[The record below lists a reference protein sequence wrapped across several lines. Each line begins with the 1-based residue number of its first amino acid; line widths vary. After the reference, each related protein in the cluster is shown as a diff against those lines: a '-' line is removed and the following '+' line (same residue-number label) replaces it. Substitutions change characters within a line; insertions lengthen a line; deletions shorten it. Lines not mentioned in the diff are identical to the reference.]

1 MIRNFFCLLLPLCL
15 MVCCHMRQS
24 SSMETASV
32 LKTDSIQYAEGF
44 QVTRFTDY
52 TLVEVKDPWNNH
64 RLLQRYVLVDR
75 TNALP
80 ANLPE
85 GTVIRVPVK
94 KITVFTSVHC
104 AVLDKLGVTDDIIG
118 VCESRYMNIPSIQSR
133 LQEGLTFDFGES
145 THPNIERMLEL
156 GTEVVFASP
165 FQNAGYG
172 AVEKI
177 GIPIIQCADYMEV
190 KPLGRAEWI
199 RFLSLFVEKEAIA
212 DSLFAET
219 QQRYL
224 DAKAL
229 TEDITSRP
237 TLLSGKKYGSSW
249 YTPAGGSYTAQ
260 LYQDAGAD
268 YIFSYLPGTGS
279 TPLTFETVLDKAIQA
294 DFWIFNYNQAEDM
307 TYPMLRAEYAPYSN
321 FAAFENRRIFGCNTN
336 YTLYYEEVPMHPDYL
351 LRELVALFHPEKL
364 PDHEFRYFKPLEGR

>member
-1 MIRNFFCLLLPLCL
+1 MIRKYSCLLLLLCL

-24 SSMETASV
+24 SSIETTAA
-32 LKTDSIQYAEGF
+32 LATDSVQYAEGF
-44 QVTRFTDY
+44 HVTRFADY
-52 TLVEVKDPWNNH
+52 TLVEVKDPWSNH

-75 TNALP
+75 TKALP

-104 AVLDKLGVTDDIIG
+104 AALNELGVSDDIIG

-133 LQEGLTFDFGES
+133 LKEQLTFDLGES
-145 THPNIERMLEL
+145 SRPNIEKMLAI
-156 GTEVVFASP
+156 GTEAVFASP
-165 FQNAGYG
+165 FQNASYG
-172 AVEKI
+172 SVEKI
-177 GIPIIQCADYMEV
+177 GIPIIECADYMEV
-190 KPLGRAEWI
+190 EPLGRAEWI
-199 RFLSLFVEKEAIA
+199 RFLSLFVGKEAIA

-219 QQRYL
+219 QKRYME
-224 DAKAL
+224 AKAL
-229 TEDITSRP
+229 ADDVTSRP
-237 TLLSGKKYGSSW
+237 TLLTGKKYGSSW
-249 YTPAGGSYTAQ
+249 YVPSGGSYMAR

-279 TPLTFETVLDKAIQA
+279 TPLTFETVLDKAIRA
-294 DFWIFNYNQAEDM
+294 DYWIFNYNQAEDM
-307 TYPMLRAEYAPYSN
+307 TYPMLRAEYTPYSN

-351 LRELVALFHPEKL
+351 LRELVALLHPEKL
-364 PDHEFRYFKPLEGR
+364 PNYPFRYFMPLK